1 MEAAIQQQI
10 ADYIN
15 RSRKILLALPL
26 HVTVDRLCSAYAL
39 SRILQKLGKETT
51 IASAARMLPN
61 TDFLPD
67 MPSVTPVLNTGQSLV
82 INVSTA
88 RTQLD
93 ELSYQST
100 LPDQVQIFLKAK
112 DQGQF
117 LPEDVTVGAA
127 AENFDLVIV
136 LGTQTLE
143 DLGDLYLQNTDL
155 FFNTPKI
162 NLDIDA
168 SNDYFGTINWVDV
181 TASAVSEVV
190 TQIIASL
197 EAAVT
202 DENVATSLLGGII
215 ANTHSFQDAVTTPKT
230 LNTASS
236 LIAQGARQQDI
247 IKSLYKTKDFSLLKL
262 WGRALARIKTVSD
275 VSLLYSTLTR
285 SDFERSGEDNDR
297 LMLVLRELLEN
308 VSGFQVV
315 ALLGEQDNPKG
326 VRFLIAGLPHANITN
341 IARKLNQE
349 AVHAIP
355 LLGLYQVVVVD
366 IPGLTPAEAEQRLL
380 KAVRE

>member
-1 MEAAIQQQI
+1 MEAPINQQI
-10 ADYIN
+10 ADHIN

-26 HVTVDRLCSAYAL
+26 HVTVDRLCSAYAF

-51 IASAARMLPN
+51 IASAARAIPH

-67 MPSVTPVLNTGQSLV
+67 MPAVVQALNTGQSLV

-93 ELSYQST
+93 ELSYQT
-100 LPDQVQIFLKAK
+100 EAGRVQVFLKAK
-112 DQGQF
+112 DAGQF
-117 LPEDVTVGAA
+117 TPEDVTVGAA
-127 AENFDLVIV
+127 AENFDLIIV
-136 LGTQTLE
+136 LGAQTLE

-168 SNDYFGTINWVDV
+168 GNDYFGTINLVDV
-181 TASAVSEVV
+181 TASATSEVV

-247 IKSLYKTKDFSLLKL
+247 IQSLYKTKDFSLLKL
-262 WGRALARIKTVSD
+262 WGRALARIRTVADS
-275 VSLLYSTLTR
+275 SLLYSILTR
-285 SDFERSGEDNDR
+285 SDFERAGEDNDR
-297 LMLVLRELLEN
+297 LTLVLREMLEN
-308 VSGFQVV
+308 VGGFQVV

-326 VRFLIAGLPHANITN
+326 MRFLIAGLPHANITA

-349 AVHAIP
+349 NAHPIP

-366 IPGLTPAEAEQRLL
+366 VPGLSPTEAEQRLL
-380 KAVRE
+380 KAVRG